1 MEDLREPHRAEESAP
16 RSPGQADVKSA
27 ERRLA
32 ARTRELDLLQALGR
46 HAAEA
51 KSARELFSAT
61 ISVLQLGEEI
71 DLAVVAYRQEAG
83 PDLFAYLSRPVAGEC
98 VESLARRAGDMLGWS
113 PDSIPAPRLI
123 KLDTFD
129 EARGERNRFRDRDLI
144 VLPILRK
151 QSAVAC
157 LLILPARAAGEEQLR
172 LLYSATNQLCLHLDR
187 ILTVQEAEQ
196 DRFRSILDSMPQAVV
211 LTDHELR
218 LVQANQSASSMFE
231 RLGLP
236 LSGSLERVV
245 RQLRLQETVRQ
256 VSRGDSAVADREV
269 CLDGGK
275 ILNVT
280 ISPLAGSATDASG
293 LVLVLTDITER
304 RRLQQQLA
312 QSEKMSSL
320 GQMISGV
327 AHELNNPLA
336 SVLGYAQLLGAQ
348 NSDEQTAK
356 KMKVLMQ
363 EAQRCQKIV
372 RNLLSF
378 ARRWEPE
385 QVSLSLNEVIES
397 VLALMRYQLR
407 VDGVDLHAELSRDLP
422 AIRGDTHQLQ
432 QALVN
437 LLTNAQQSI
446 LQAGDSGTID
456 LCSRRLEDGSVRLEV
471 RDSGPGVPEEIRPRI
486 FDPFFTTKSEG
497 SGTGLG
503 LSLVYGIV
511 TSHGGLIEYQPGEDG
526 GACFLITLPAGKAA
540 PQAMTRGELPEEAAP
555 SLSGRILVVDDEPAL
570 AGMICEA
577 LSGDGHRAVQ
587 VSDGREALQLIN
599 DGNEQFDLIIS
610 DIKMPGM
617 GAEALLREL
626 RKASPE
632 LTARFLLTTGD
643 TVGGATQAFVE
654 RNGLPLLRKPFDL
667 EHLRRT
673 VRARLAAA
681 REE

>member
-1 MEDLREPHRAEESAP
+1 MGDVRAPKPVEKVAP
-16 RSPGQADVKSA
+16 LSPRQADVRLA

-46 HAAEA
+46 NAAEA
-51 KSARELFSAT
+51 RTARELFSAT

-71 DLAVVAYRQEAG
+71 DLAIVAYRQETG
-83 PDLFAYLSRPVAGEC
+83 PDIFAYLSRPVADDC
-98 VESLARRAGDMLGWS
+98 MDSLARRAGGMLGWS
-113 PDSIPAPRLI
+113 PDSTPTPRRI
-123 KLDTFD
+123 KLDSFD
-129 EARGERNRFRDRDLI
+129 DARGERSDFSDQELV

-151 QSAVAC
+151 NSAIAC
-157 LLILPARAAGEEQLR
+157 LLVLPMREAEEEQLR

-187 ILTVQEAEQ
+187 ILTAQEAEQ

-218 LVQANQSASSMFE
+218 VVRANQSSTRMFE

-236 LSGSLERVV
+236 LSGSLVNVV
-245 RQLRLQETVRQ
+245 RQFGLQEPVQQ
-256 VSRGDSAVADREV
+256 VSRGDAAVAEREV
-269 CLDGGK
+269 CLDGDK

-280 ISPLAGSATDASG
+280 ISPMAGAEPDASG
-293 LVLVLTDITER
+293 LVLVVTDITER

-336 SVLGYAQLLGAQ
+336 SILGYTQLLGAQ
-348 NSDEQTAK
+348 NSDEQTSK
-356 KMKVLMQ
+356 KLHVLMR
-363 EAQRCQKIV
+363 EAQRCRKIV
-372 RNLLSF
+372 QNLLSF
-378 ARRWEPE
+378 ARSREPE
-385 QVSLSLNEVIES
+385 QISLSLNEVIES

-407 VDGVDLHAELSRDLP
+407 VDGVEVRAELSPELP
-422 AIRGDTHQLQ
+422 AIKGDTHQLQ

-437 LLTNAQQSI
+437 LLTNAKQAI
-446 LQAGDSGTID
+446 LQAAESGSID
-456 LCSRRLEDGSVRLEV
+456 LHTFLAKDGAVRLEV
-471 RDSGPGVPEEIRPRI
+471 RDSGPGVPEGIRAKI

-511 TSHGGLIEYQPGEDG
+511 TSHGGVIEYQPGESGG
-526 GACFLITLPAGKAA
+526 GAFLITLPAGKAGRSALPRPEDEEEVA
-540 PQAMTRGELPEEAAP
+540 PVV
-555 SLSGRILVVDDEPAL
+555 SSRILVVDDEEAL

-577 LSGDGHRAVQ
+577 LSNDGHRALH
-587 VSDGREALQLIN
+587 VSDGLQALQLIN
-599 DGNEQFDLIIS
+599 DKHEQFDLIIS

-617 GAEALLREL
+617 GAEVLFREL
-626 RKASPE
+626 RQARPE

-643 TVGGATQAFVE
+643 TVGSGTESFVE
-654 RNGLPLLRKPFDL
+654 NNRLPLLRKPFDL
-667 EHLRRT
+667 DHLRRT
-673 VRARLAAA
+673 VNAKLAAA
-681 REE
+681 VEK

>member
-1 MEDLREPHRAEESAP
+1 MGDLREPKRAEESTP
-16 RSPGQADVKSA
+16 HSSGQADVKRA

-51 KSARELFSAT
+51 RSARELFSAT

-83 PDLFAYLSRPVAGEC
+83 PDLFAYFSRPVAGEC
-98 VESLARRAGDMLGWS
+98 VDSLARRAGAMLGWS
-113 PDSIPAPRLI
+113 PDAIPVPRRI
-123 KLDTFD
+123 KLDSFD
-129 EARGERNRFRDRDLI
+129 EARGERRHFSDRDLI

-157 LLILPARAAGEEQLR
+157 LLILPVREAGEEQLR

-218 LVQANQSASSMFE
+218 LVQANQSATSMFE

-236 LSGSLERVV
+236 LSGSLEKVML
-245 RQLRLQETVRQ
+245 QLGLQETVQQ

-269 CLDGGK
+269 CLDGYR

-280 ISPLAGSATDASG
+280 ISPMAGAEPDASG
-293 LVLVLTDITER
+293 LVLVVTDITER

-336 SVLGYAQLLGAQ
+336 SILGYTQLLGAQ
-348 NSDEQTAK
+348 SSDEQTSK
-356 KMKVLMQ
+356 KLNVLMQ
-363 EAQRCQKIV
+363 EAQRCRKIV
-372 RNLLSF
+372 HNLLSF
-378 ARRWEPE
+378 ARRREPE
-385 QVSLSLNEVIES
+385 QISLSLNEVIES

-407 VDGVDLHAELSRDLP
+407 VDGVEVQAELSRDLP
-422 AIRGDTHQLQ
+422 AIKGDTHQLQ
-432 QALVN
+432 QVLVN
-437 LLTNAQQSI
+437 LLTNAQQAI
-446 LQAGDSGTID
+446 MQAGDSGTVD
-456 LCSRRLEDGSVRLEV
+456 VCTRRLEDGSVRLEV

-503 LSLVYGIV
+503 LALVYGIV
-511 TSHGGLIEYQPGEDG
+511 TAHGGLIEYQPGDG
-526 GACFLITLPAGKAA
+526 GGAGFLVTLPAGKATQ
-540 PQAMTRGELPEEAAP
+540 QAMPRGANVDDAAP
-555 SLSGRILVVDDEPAL
+555 ALCGRILVVDDEPAL

-577 LSGDGHRAVQ
+577 LSDDGHSALH
-587 VSDGREALQLIN
+587 VSDGRQALQLIN
-599 DGNEQFDLIIS
+599 DEHEQFDLIIS

-617 GAEALLREL
+617 GAEVLLKEL

-643 TVGGATQAFVE
+643 TVGSATASFVE
-654 RNGLPLLRKPFDL
+654 SNNLPLLRKPFDL